1 MEREM
6 LLSCAGRVIEQE
18 LGLYFPQ
25 ERFDDLERG
34 LNKAA
39 NEFGFSEL
47 KKFIYWLTKNQL
59 SRGQIEN
66 LAMHLTVCETFFFR
80 DPEIFAA
87 LEEEILPALIA
98 ERRKTQK
105 KLKLWSA
112 ACSSG
117 EEAFSL
123 GILLHRLLPDLA
135 DWQIRILAT
144 DINKKQLDKAMAAK
158 YGEWSFRGAPEWIKE
173 RYFRQSENGFLLDD
187 KIRQMVSFFSLNL
200 MQDIYPDREKE
211 LFDVDI
217 VFCRNVLMY
226 FSPIQAKTVIKKMQS
241 CIIDGGWI
249 ITNPIE
255 SAEELRDCFCG
266 TSNYSPA
273 LRKKCVTQG
282 NDDVIASAF
291 EKSGILEIE
300 QERLMAFAEK
310 AELTLAREKKAPEQ
324 SLEIRGKVRQLAD
337 CGKLAEAL
345 ECCEQAMTE
354 NRLNLELQYLAA
366 MILLETKRLEEA
378 AAALQRV
385 IYIEPDFVMAH
396 FYLGCIYQQQS
407 RIAEGKHAL
416 ANVRELLQN
425 RRHDDPVEE
434 GEGINAGSL
443 LEIVA
448 GMLQS
453 EESG

>member
-6 LLSCAGRVIEQE
+6 LLSCAGRIIEQE

-25 ERFDDLERG
+25 ERLDDLERG
-34 LNKAA
+34 LDAA
-39 NEFGFSEL
+39 AKEFGFSEVEE
-47 KKFIYWLTKNQL
+47 FIYWLTKNQL
-59 SRGQIEN
+59 SRCQVES
-66 LAMHLTVCETFFFR
+66 LALHLTVCETFFFR
-80 DPEIFAA
+80 DAEIFAA
-87 LEEEILPALIA
+87 LEEDILPTLIA

-123 GILLHRLLPDLA
+123 AVLLARLLPDLEE
-135 DWQIRILAT
+135 WQVTILAS
-144 DINKKQLDKAMAAK
+144 DINKKQLDKANAAK
-158 YGEWSFRGAPEWIKE
+158 YGEWSFRGAPEWLREK
-173 RYFRQSENGFLLDD
+173 YFRLSGKEFLLDD
-187 KIRQMVSFFSLNL
+187 KIRQMVRFFPLNL
-200 MQDIYPDREKE
+200 ISDSYPNREKE

-226 FSPIQAKTVIKKMQS
+226 FSSLQARAVIKKLQS
-241 CIIDGGWI
+241 CIVEGGWI

-255 SAEELRDCFCG
+255 SAEELCG
-266 TSNYSPA
+266 FFGAASVYSPA
-273 LRKKCVTQG
+273 LRKKCVKQIEVEG
-282 NDDVIASAF
+282 LNACLEKDVFRELEQVCQMTSE
-291 EKSGILEIE
+291 EKEELIL
-300 QERLMAFAEK
+300 
-310 AELTLAREKKAPEQ
+310 LTEKKLSEPNV
-324 SLEIRGKVRQLAD
+324 EISGTVRQLAD

-345 ECCEQAMTE
+345 ACCEQAMTG
-354 NRLNLELQYLAA
+354 NCLNLELQYLAA

-378 AAALQRV
+378 AEALRRV

-416 ANVRELLQN
+416 ANVRELLRN
-425 RRHDDPVEE
+425 RRRDEPVEE
-434 GEGINAGSL
+434 GEGINAGGL
-443 LEIVA
+443 LEIVG
-448 GMLQS
+448 GMLQR